1 MRTGLGDSNQAG
13 AQRFAGSLQR
23 ALAAYSA
30 GRLGEAEFYCR
41 LVVAADKKQFDAVHL
56 LGLIEFQQGKF
67 DDALR
72 RFRQAIKSNPRSVHA
87 YCNLG
92 LALQQVERH
101 EEALTCLTRALTI
114 EPDNLLALNNRG
126 HVLWRLKR
134 PEEALASLDR
144 ALAIKPD
151 YADALCNRGNA
162 LVELRRFEE
171 ALTSYDQALA
181 LLPNDAPTL
190 NNRANVLWALDRRD
204 EAMDSY
210 DKAMALDP
218 DDPSILKDRGAALL
232 YSDRGEEALAC
243 FDRALAIK
251 RDDIYFTYKRGTALA
266 KLNRFEEALTCF
278 DQALAIQPD
287 YVDVL
292 GNRGNVLA
300 SLQRAAE
307 AIASYDRALAIKP
320 DTAEAHL
327 NLGFTLLRA
336 GDCEKGWKEYEW
348 RWKTAPFEKQRR
360 DFRQQQWMGEP
371 SIEGKTILLH
381 PEQGLGDTLQFV
393 RYVPLVAALGAK
405 VVLEVQSPL
414 KSLLSGI
421 GDAEVIGVGQ
431 ELPPFDIHCP
441 LLSLPLAFKTRLETI
456 PAKTPYVSATPV
468 RVAAW
473 KDRLPGS
480 GKLRV
485 GVAWAGNREFPGDKT
500 RSIGLARLAP
510 LLSVPGVEFIS
521 LQKELRD
528 GDEEILINHL
538 QVVQL
543 GAELE
548 DFGDTAAVIAGLDL
562 VISSD
567 TSVVHLAGAMGRPT
581 WILLEYTPD
590 WRWLLSRED
599 NPWYPTARLFRQPK
613 AEDWESVV
621 RKARDELSRIAAN
634 QVQTADL

>member
-1 MRTGLGDSNQAG
+1 MRTGLSDSSQAG

-23 ALAAYSA
+23 AMAAYGA

-72 RFRQAIKSNPRSVHA
+72 QFRQAVKSNPRSVHA

-92 LALQQVERH
+92 LVLQQLERH
-101 EEALTCLTRALTI
+101 EEALTCLTRALAI
-114 EPDNLLALNNRG
+114 EPDNLLALNNLG

-134 PEEALASLDR
+134 PEEAVASLDR

-162 LVELRRFEE
+162 LVELRRFDE
-171 ALTSYDQALA
+171 ALTSYDRALA

-190 NNRANVLWALDRRD
+190 NNRANVLWALDRRA

-232 YSDRGEEALAC
+232 YADRGEDALAC
-243 FDRALAIK
+243 FDRALALK

-266 KLNRFEEALTCF
+266 KLNRYEEALACF
-278 DQALAIQPD
+278 DQALAVQPD
-287 YVDVL
+287 YVDAL

-300 SLQRAAE
+300 SLQRAAD

-336 GDCEKGWKEYEW
+336 GNCEQGWREYEW

-360 DFRQQQWMGEP
+360 DFRQPQWLGES

-405 VVLEVQSPL
+405 VILEVQPPL
-414 KSLLSGI
+414 KALLSGI
-421 GDAEVIGVGQ
+421 GDAEVVGVGQ
-431 ELPPFDIHCP
+431 ELPPFDMHCP
-441 LLSLPLAFKTRLETI
+441 LLSLPLAFKTDLATI
-456 PAKTPYVSATPV
+456 PAKTPYVSAAPG
-468 RVAAW
+468 RVAGW
-473 KDRLPGS
+473 KDRVPKS

-485 GVAWAGNREFPGDKT
+485 GVTWAGNREFPGDKT

-510 LLSVPGVEFIS
+510 LLSVADVGFVS
-521 LQKELRD
+521 LQKDLRD
-528 GDEEILINHL
+528 GDKEILTGHPG
-538 QVVQL
+538 VAQL
-543 GAELE
+543 GTQLQ
-548 DFGDTAAVIAGLDL
+548 DFGDTAAVISELDL

-581 WILLEYTPD
+581 WVLLEYTPD

-599 NPWYPTARLFRQPK
+599 SPWYPAARLFRQPK
-613 AEDWESVV
+613 AGDWDSVI
-621 RKARDELSRIAAN
+621 RKARDELSRLAVGQA
-634 QVQTADL
+634 